1 MHYQYFALIIWASIL
16 SPVTIIIVMKTMF
29 AQEKIMKNS
38 LRLLLPT
45 LILCLISSQ
54 GGAWSFHTHRKITT
68 DAVRLMPESFRK
80 EFSGQKSHF
89 LKGSTDPDTLIQDFA
104 NHVYH
109 VDGSRSDGL
118 YRIQAIFNKAVE
130 LIRTN
135 AEPEK
140 TAYLLGLMSHYIAD
154 LNQPLHTAGQGSD
167 PDESDYHSAY
177 ERDINQHLKDL
188 ELPQGFFTP
197 VDVVETRVIEMAT
210 EANRFYA
217 DIGSAYRSKAGLS
230 AVMEITRRQIAAST
244 KNVVEFWLAAY
255 REAGRTFLQVSEATT
270 PVAENS
276 WLSED
281 SSTEKIADTININLA
296 TTAELTD
303 FFKISQQKAAK
314 IIDGRPFSSAYD
326 LAKIEGFNVHF
337 VRRNKDRIRL
347 K

>member
-1 MHYQYFALIIWASIL
+1 
-16 SPVTIIIVMKTMF
+16 
-29 AQEKIMKNS
+29 
-38 LRLLLPT
+38 
-45 LILCLISSQ
+45 
-54 GGAWSFHTHRKITT
+54 
-68 DAVRLMPESFRK
+68 
-80 EFSGQKSHF
+80 
-89 LKGSTDPDTLIQDFA
+89 
-104 NHVYH
+104 
-109 VDGSRSDGL
+109 
-118 YRIQAIFNKAVE
+118 
-130 LIRTN
+130 
-135 AEPEK
+135 
-140 TAYLLGLMSHYIAD
+140 
-154 LNQPLHTAGQGSD
+154 
-167 PDESDYHSAY
+167 
-177 ERDINQHLKDL
+177 
-188 ELPQGFFTP
+188 
-197 VDVVETRVIEMAT
+197 ETRVIEMAT

-281 SSTEKIADTININLA
+281 SGAEKIADTININLA